1 MSIFFK
7 VFYGVLKEK
16 PGPYKLEK
24 SSTDQMKKIWQEF
37 SDRNQCQRKIF
48 EASREFD
55 FDITEEEGGPHDM
68 SLEKADYLDKLTNM
82 IAAKAQAEWENKMK
96 GFEKL
101 QEENDEIHS
110 KIRDKEKEYDGHKD
124 KVTEMIDNQAKVE
137 LGTGF
142 SGPDRLANVKQ
153 ANYFGWDNI
162 NIRIEKVTKHGHF

>member
-1 MSIFFK
+1 MFLTW
-7 VFYGVLKEK
+7 LKE
-16 PGPYKLEK
+16 PRRPIQPL
-24 SSTDQMKKIWQEF
+24 
-37 SDRNQCQRKIF
+37 
-48 EASREFD
+48 
-55 FDITEEEGGPHDM
+55 PH
-68 SLEKADYLDKLTNM
+68 
-82 IAAKAQAEWENKMK
+82 QENKMK

-137 LGTGF
+137 LLTGL

-162 NIRIEKVTKHGHF
+162 NNRIEKVTKHGIFNVR